1 MQVSLTD
8 WMARKKEELGR
19 AARVDVRNVTPSTR
33 DFTHAVSTQRSS
45 LSVVAELARA
55 TPEEGHLAPMPD
67 YQAITAALDDTE
79 LAAFAVATD
88 QVVCQGS
95 LPDLTVVSRAATSPV
110 AQRDLVLVREQLYQ
124 ARLAGADAVLLHAAA
139 VIPGDLKAFI
149 EIAASMHMSAPV
161 EVRTLAE
168 LELAASA
175 GARVVII
182 PAFGHPH
189 ASLSLDLAQTL
200 LPEVPNTV
208 APLVRGPFYR
218 PEELEPLRGKA
229 DGVWICEPVM
239 RAGDAGAFM
248 RELLAVAGGGAP
260 P

>member
-1 MQVSLTD
+1 MQVSLSD
-8 WMARKKEELGR
+8 WMARKKDVVGR
-19 AARVDVRNVTPSTR
+19 AARLDLRNVTPSMR

-55 TPEEGHLAPMPD
+55 SPEEGHLSPMPD
-67 YQAITAALDDTE
+67 YQAIASALDETD

-88 QVVCQGS
+88 EGVCQGS
-95 LPDLTVVSRAATSPV
+95 LPDLTLVSRAVSSPV
-110 AQRDLVLVREQLYQ
+110 AQRDLVLSREQVYQ

-139 VIPGDLKAFI
+139 LIPGDLRAFI

-161 EVRTLAE
+161 EVRSE
-168 LELAASA
+168 DEVEVAAAA
-175 GARVVII
+175 GARVMVI

-189 ASLSLDLAQTL
+189 AALSLELAQAL
-200 LPEVPNTV
+200 LPKIPRTV

-229 DGVWICEPVM
+229 DGVWICGPVM
-239 RAGDAGAFM
+239 RAGDAAAFV
-248 RELLAVAGGGAP
+248 RELLATAG
-260 P
+260 

>member
-1 MQVSLTD
+1 MSLSLSD
-8 WMARKKEELGR
+8 WMARKKEALGR
-19 AARVDVRNVTPSTR
+19 AARLDVRNVTPSTR
-33 DFTHAVSTQRSS
+33 DFTHAVSTRRSS

-67 YQAITAALDDTE
+67 YQAIAAALDDTD

-88 QVVCQGS
+88 KEVCQGS
-95 LPDLTVVSRAATSPV
+95 LPDLTLVSRATTSPV
-110 AQRDLVLVREQLYQ
+110 AQRDLVMVREQLYQ

-139 VIPGDLKAFI
+139 VIPADLKAFV
-149 EIAASMHMSAPV
+149 EIAASLHMAAPV
-161 EVRTLAE
+161 EVRTE
-168 LELAASA
+168 EEVQVAAAA
-175 GARVVII
+175 GARVLVI

-189 ASLSLDLAQTL
+189 AALSLELANAL
-200 LPEVPNTV
+200 LPRVPRAL

-239 RAGDAGAFM
+239 RAGDAGTFM
-248 RELLAVAGGGAP
+248 REFLAAAAG
-260 P
+260 

>member
-1 MQVSLTD
+1 MHVQLSD
-8 WMARKKEELGR
+8 WIARKKEALGR
-19 AARVDVRNVTPSTR
+19 LPRLELRNVTPSLR

-55 TPEEGHLAPMPD
+55 SPEEGHLSPIPD
-67 YQAITAALDDTE
+67 YQAMASALDETD

-88 QVVCQGS
+88 EEVCQGS
-95 LPDLTVVSRAATSPV
+95 LSDLTLVSRAVSSPV
-110 AQRDLVLVREQLYQ
+110 AQRDLVLVREQVYQ

-139 VIPGDLKAFI
+139 LIPGDLKAFI

-161 EVRTLAE
+161 EVRSE
-168 LELAASA
+168 QEVQVAAAA
-175 GARVVII
+175 GARVMVI

-189 ASLSLDLAQTL
+189 SALSLELAQSL
-200 LPEVPNTV
+200 LPKVPLTV

-218 PEELEPLRGKA
+218 PDELEPLRGKA

-239 RAGDAGAFM
+239 R
-248 RELLAVAGGGAP
+248 
-260 P
+260 

>member
-1 MQVSLTD
+1 MHVSLPD
-8 WMARKKEELGR
+8 WMARKKEALGR
-19 AARVDVRNVTPSTR
+19 GPRLDVRNVTPSTR

-67 YQAITAALDDTE
+67 FQSLAAALDQTD

-88 QVVCQGS
+88 MEVCQGS
-95 LPDLTVVSRAATSPV
+95 LPDLTVVSHATNSPV

-124 ARLAGADAVLLHAAA
+124 ARLAGADAVLLQAAA

-149 EIAASMHMSAPV
+149 EIAASMHMAAPV
-161 EVRTLAE
+161 EVRTEEEVRAA
-168 LELAASA
+168 AAS
-175 GARVVII
+175 GARVIVI

-189 ASLSLDLAQTL
+189 AALSLELANEL
-200 LPEVPNTV
+200 LPKVPRTI

-239 RAGDAGAFM
+239 RAGDAAAFT
-248 RELLAVAGGGAP
+248 REFVAAAAG
-260 P
+260 